1 MHMRAS
7 VADTGAFVRNDVRR
21 EMLTRHR
28 EYVRTMATILVYTSP
43 ALGHLFPFSA
53 LLSELSD
60 RGHDIHLCTLSGG
73 AEMGR
78 SLGFTTDSI
87 DPRIEAIVHDDWKA
101 SNPRAALKRAVDVFC
116 RRAAYEVADF
126 TDAIMRTRP
135 DALIVDINC
144 WGALSVADARD
155 IPWACFSPYT
165 PPLQSPG
172 VPPFGL
178 GLAPVPGRLG
188 RVRDAALRP
197 IVMGL
202 LEKAVLPL
210 GNDIRASAGAPPVA
224 SVDEFM
230 RRPPLMLVASGKPFE
245 YPQTDWGDAVQM
257 IGPCMFEPAMN
268 TGPDWLTAI
277 DRPIVLVTTSSQKQ
291 ADAKLVTTA
300 MTALADEPVHVVATL
315 PAGLR
320 SDVTPA
326 PNTTVCEFVPHGPV
340 LDRAVCAVTH
350 GGMGATQKALARG
363 VPVCVVPFGRDQFE
377 VARRVEVARC
387 GTRLPAKKLTA
398 ARLSEKVRQA
408 ITMTAG
414 ARRVAAGFTA
424 TGGVARGADLIE
436 QRVLRTAPGSVGK
449 DLEGDT
455 RPRY

>member
-1 MHMRAS
+1 
-7 VADTGAFVRNDVRR
+7 
-21 EMLTRHR
+21 
-28 EYVRTMATILVYTSP
+28 MATILAYTSP

-53 LLSELSD
+53 LLVELAG
-60 RGHDIHLCTLSGG
+60 RGHKIHLRTLSTGVQT
-73 AEMGR
+73 GR
-78 SLGFTTDSI
+78 SLGLATDTI
-87 DPRIEAIVHDDWKA
+87 DPRIEAIVHDDWHA

-126 TDAIMRTRP
+126 TDAITRTRP
-135 DALIVDINC
+135 AALLVDVNC

-178 GLAPVPGRLG
+178 GLAPLPGVLG

-202 LEKAVLPL
+202 LEKAVLPV
-210 GNDIRASAGAPPVA
+210 GNIIRASAGAAPVA
-224 SVDEFM
+224 SVDDFM
-230 RRPPLMLVASGKPFE
+230 RRAPLMLVASGKPFE
-245 YPQTDWGDAVQM
+245 YPQTNWGDAVQM
-257 IGPCMFEPAMN
+257 IGPCMFEPTMD
-268 TGPDWLTAI
+268 TVPQWLTAI
-277 DRPIVLVTTSSQKQ
+277 ERPIVLVTTSSQRQ
-291 ADAKLVTTA
+291 ADAKLVKTA
-300 MTALADEPVHVVATL
+300 ITALADEPVHVVATL
-315 PAGLR
+315 PAGLTSGVR
-320 SDVTPA
+320 LA
-326 PNTTVCEFVPHGPV
+326 PNATVCEFVPHGPV

-387 GTRLPAKKLTA
+387 GTRLPAKKLTGD
-398 ARLSEKVRQA
+398 RLSAKA
-408 ITMTAG
+408 HKAMPITDG
-414 ARRVAAGFTA
+414 PRRVAAGFAA

-436 QRVLRTAPGSVGK
+436 QRVLKATHWFDARRSKVG
-449 DLEGDT
+449 T
-455 RPRY
+455 PSR